1 MITGAILVFR
11 LAKKKKKSSRAG
23 FQFLVSTTDGL
34 NEKCLMRVK
43 MKGERKT

>member
-11 LAKKKKKSSRAG
+11 LAKKKKSSRAG